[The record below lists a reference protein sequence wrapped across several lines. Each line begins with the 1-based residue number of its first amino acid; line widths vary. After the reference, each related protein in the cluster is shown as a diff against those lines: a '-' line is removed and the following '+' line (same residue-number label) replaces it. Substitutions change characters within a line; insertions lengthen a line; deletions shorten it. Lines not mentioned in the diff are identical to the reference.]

1 MLQAIVSEGVVVNV
15 NFWDTEV
22 GIPCDETTQIGDLWD
37 GEKFTRKIEPRTW
50 TPLAFLELFSP
61 QNQLAV
67 KQASM
72 ANAQIG
78 LWYDKLLA
86 SPQVV
91 ENDPRLTEG
100 LAFLMQA
107 GILTK
112 TDVDSALI
120 D

>member
-1 MLQAIVSEGVVVNV
+1 MRQAITENGVVTNI
-15 NFWDTEV
+15 NFWDNEV
-22 GIPCDETTQIGDLWD
+22 GIPCDETVQVGDLWD
-37 GEKFTRKIEPRTW
+37 GENFTRKVEPRTW

-72 ANAQIG
+72 ANAQVG

-86 SPQVV
+86 SSDVV
-91 ENDPRLTEG
+91 ENEPRLTEG
-100 LAFLMQA
+100 LAFLVQA
-107 GILTK
+107 GILSQD
-112 TDVDSALI
+112 DVDTALI